1 MLSEWLTT
9 EPHTSRASSCSSPL
23 ATLIVEHSSKLDISR
38 YFRLTYPPMP
48 ASLDLGDFTYW
59 RARLVNLYDAFNA
72 PPFGFYQ
79 MWHDRRNPM
88 QWWTF
93 WLAGFILI
101 LSTFFGIISS
111 YTAFVQTTVA
121 QKSYQLALL
130 QACDQNH
137 NDLIAKLCPG

>member
-1 MLSEWLTT
+1 MADYRT
-9 EPHTSRASSCSSPL
+9 PHIKSLELLFPFGNADSRAFLQARYQPL
-23 ATLIVEHSSKLDISR
+23 FSTHL
-38 YFRLTYPPMP
+38 PPMP
-48 ASLDLGDFTYW
+48 ASLDLGDFAYW
-59 RARLVNLYDAFNA
+59 RARLVNLYDAFNT

-111 YTAFVQTTVA
+111 YTAFVQTTLA
-121 QKSYQLALL
+121 QKSYQVALL